1 MKKELLKKQAGLLD
15 ARKETLNRANSDI
28 HPQGKLFGLDVFTW
42 VNPDRMKLIATL
54 ESMPFPI
61 HLVTRTDYF
70 TFLTANHNV
79 IFANLS
85 NVYLLEDPSSKNE
98 NIQGTVLCSNLTEAL
113 FALVREKSNGIML
126 IVTSDSNDEALLQLA
141 QFLSTNL
148 PS

>member
-1 MKKELLKKQAGLLD
+1 MKKVLLKKQAELLT
-15 ARKETLNRANSDI
+15 ARKEALNRAHSDI
-28 HPQGKLFGLDVFTW
+28 NPQGKLFGLDVFAW

-85 NVYLLEDPSSKNE
+85 NVYLLEDPTSNNE
-98 NIQGTVLCSNLTEAL
+98 KIEGTVVCSNLTEAL
-113 FALVREKSNGIML
+113 FTLGREKAKGIML
-126 IVTSDSNDEALLQLA
+126 IVTSDSNDEALLQLS
-141 QFLSTNL
+141 QFLSANL
-148 PS
+148 PA